1 VLLYFYILLLT
12 SDKNT
17 IKKNNNNAVT
27 RLLNRGT
34 KINGNMLIPFA
45 SEFVSNANLNNL
57 RIVNKKNENIKVIDN
72 LRKKVFIIL
81 KN

>member
-1 VLLYFYILLLT
+1 MIVQCSLDPTQYE
-12 SDKNT
+12 ST
-17 IKKNNNNAVT
+17 ISVVQ
-27 RLLNRGT
+27 
-34 KINGNMLIPFA
+34 FA

-57 RIVNKKNENIKVIDN
+57 RIVNKKNENIKFIDN

>member
-1 VLLYFYILLLT
+1 MLLYFYILLLT

-34 KINGNMLIPFA
+34 KINGNMLIPFI
-45 SEFVSNANLNNL
+45 SIQYLSLFKTHKLNKAYN
-57 RIVNKKNENIKVIDN
+57 
-72 LRKKVFIIL
+72 
-81 KN
+81 